1 MKSQL
6 SEFYESEFIHFE
18 IKMEWAMII
27 NYLLNL
33 KI

>member
-27 NYLLNL
+27 
-33 KI
+33 KSFIKS